1 MNLPAWH
8 EEPISKRHDRKSF
21 DCGDPSLNDF
31 LQRYARQSHESGA
44 AKTFLAID
52 NADSKIILGF
62 YSLRA
67 LWLTLTR
74 RRWFAAALPGT
85 MCLGS
90 DSRALA
96 PDLRWQNQGASSSPP
111 LRGAAYA
118 RRLRSGALCSSSMQ
132 KTTAW
137 LGGTPITALCL

>member
-90 DSRALA
+90 DSRALLQTSAGRAKVPA
-96 PDLRWQNQGASSSPP
+96 PRRHCAALPT
-111 LRGAAYA
+111 RG
-118 RRLRSGALCSSSMQ
+118 G
-132 KTTAW
+132 
-137 LGGTPITALCL
+137 